1 MTSTNDKCISIET
14 KKRLAKDVRDIYKNP
29 LHSENIYYHHD
40 MDNILSGYA
49 MIIGD
54 KDTVYKYGMYLF
66 KFEYPIDY
74 PYHPPKVVFLT
85 NDGITRFH
93 PNLYRTGKVC
103 LSILNTW
110 AGEQWSSC
118 QTIRSVLL
126 TLMNIFDDKP
136 ILHEPYIQN
145 YKTDIIENYNKCIIY
160 KNYDFVIYKLC
171 MEIFVNNDLNKNK
184 SNTTSN
190 TTSNN
195 NTIYKIYRYF
205 EEDIKNNMKKN
216 IDNIIEDILKQKTI
230 NTESTIYIN
239 FAYYQKMSIMI
250 SYKKLYEKMIHLK
263 ECLIKSNII

>member
-1 MTSTNDKCISIET
+1 MSTKNDITINIET

-40 MDNILSGYA
+40 MDNILTGYA

-54 KDTVYKYGMYLF
+54 KDSVYKYGMYLF
-66 KFEYPIDY
+66 RFEFPIDY

-136 ILHEPYIQN
+136 ILHEPYIQSS
-145 YKTDIIENYNKCIIY
+145 KTDIITSYNKCIIY
-160 KNYDFVIYKLC
+160 KNYEFVIYKLC
-171 MEIFVNNDLNKNK
+171 MELFVNKYNID
-184 SNTTSN
+184 
-190 TTSNN
+190 NN
-195 NTIYKIYRYF
+195 NSTRKTKSIYTIYELF
-205 EEDIKNNMKKN
+205 EDNIKDNMKKN
-216 IDNIIEDILKQKTI
+216 IDTIIEDIKKLKMNEKTDS
-230 NTESTIYIN
+230 NIYIN
-239 FAYYQKMSIMI
+239 FAYYQNMTMII
-250 SYKKLYEKMIHLK
+250 SYTKLYEKMTQLK
-263 ECLIKSNII
+263 KNLTILDII